1 MFLFLW
7 ICWLSEFYDASLER
21 SIFIPLPSF
30 NLRKIKL
37 NPWKGIIHSIP
48 AAIVVRIRMSDEV
61 VKQEESLPDIRQTE
75 EGSCLSQCSGVWRLQ
90 SHDQVRKRERLPM
103 ELSYYWLWGKKNTTA
118 WMPFKGW
125 QPVGST
131 ATRSFWE
138 GYKYIYVYVY
148 TLTLARRVNLNYIIF
163 YFRINLIIFK
173 ILMLFASYNL
183 AFSWGHLWYPRYHR
197 KSW

>member
-90 SHDQVRKRERLPM
+90 SHDQFRKRERLPM
-103 ELSYYWLWGKKNTTA
+103 ELSYY
-118 WMPFKGW
+118 
-125 QPVGST
+125 
-131 ATRSFWE
+131 
-138 GYKYIYVYVY
+138 
-148 TLTLARRVNLNYIIF
+148 
-163 YFRINLIIFK
+163 
-173 ILMLFASYNL
+173 
-183 AFSWGHLWYPRYHR
+183 
-197 KSW
+197 